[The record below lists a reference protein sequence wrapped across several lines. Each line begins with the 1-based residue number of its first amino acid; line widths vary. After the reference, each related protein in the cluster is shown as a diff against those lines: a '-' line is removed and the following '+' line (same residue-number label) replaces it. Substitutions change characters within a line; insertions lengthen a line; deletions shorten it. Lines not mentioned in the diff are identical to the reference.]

1 MSKEILNDLCTESHS
16 LYVKLS
22 SIDDKTSEEY
32 LCLREAWNDINDRIA
47 KIEKLDNDAYEA
59 EMNRSQEFEF
69 KTSEAEQQERHHLFD
84 KIKTYGGWAVS
95 IGTSLLTFIGTCL
108 VMKQKTTMLKYYND
122 IQKDEDNPKIITNPD
137 EKAFVQ
143 KLW

>member
-1 MSKEILNDLCTESHS
+1 MSKEILKDLCAESHS
-16 LYVKLS
+16 LYAKLS
-22 SIDDKTSEEY
+22 SIDDKVSEEY

-59 EMNRSQEFEF
+59 EMQRSQEFEF
-69 KTSEAEQQERHHLFD
+69 KTNEAEQQEKYHLFD
-84 KIKTYGGWAVS
+84 KIKTYGGWGVS

-108 VMKQKTTMLKYYND
+108 VMKQKSDMLRYYND
-122 IQKDEDNPKIITNPD
+122 IQKDEEHPKIITNPD